1 MPDEQEP
8 QSLEPEATTP
18 RIPSAPK
25 GAMLPGMAA
34 IGIFALSV
42 AMITAF
48 QMIRD
53 HSLPTAARYAVLL
66 ICTAVVA
73 GVYGMLRMR
82 RWGWALVSGGCLFG
96 ALANFIAFH
105 LSHYGGLLVEGMFA
119 LVFFLYLSRT
129 EVRERLR

>member
-1 MPDEQEP
+1 
-8 QSLEPEATTP
+8 
-18 RIPSAPK
+18 
-25 GAMLPGMAA
+25 MLPGMAA

-53 HSLPTAARYAVLL
+53 HSLPATARYAVLL

-73 GVYGMLRMR
+73 GVYGMLRMK

-105 LSHYGGLLVEGMFA
+105 LSHYSGLLVEGMFA

>member
-1 MPDEQEP
+1 MPDEQLP
-8 QSLEPEATTP
+8 PPPDP
-18 RIPSAPK
+18 RVPAGANK
-25 GAMLPGMAA
+25 AMLPGMAA
-34 IGIFALSV
+34 IGVFALSV

-53 HSLPTAARYAVLL
+53 NSLPTAARYAVLL

-73 GVYGMLRMR
+73 GVFGMLRMR

-105 LSHYGGLLVEGMFA
+105 LSHYGGLLVEGMFG
-119 LVFFLYLSRT
+119 LLFFLYLSRT